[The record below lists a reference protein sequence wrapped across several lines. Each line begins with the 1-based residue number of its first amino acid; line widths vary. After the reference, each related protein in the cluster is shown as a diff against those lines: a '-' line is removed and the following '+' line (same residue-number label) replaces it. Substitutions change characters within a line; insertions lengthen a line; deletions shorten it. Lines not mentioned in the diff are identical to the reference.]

1 MFITGNIKTRDAHGL
16 NSIIPLC
23 SFSHD
28 SQNRCGSVWLDNFMK
43 VSSSSRVVQNRSL
56 WWHNG
61 RALGLLSP
69 RRKETVMKIFS
80 CLDYQNIVCAAQLI
94 TSSRMK
100 WFIFHQTNFYVSLR
114 NSFFCY
120 FCSLHRAILRKHQL
134 IASHT
139 DARHAFLC
147 FNR

>member
-1 MFITGNIKTRDAHGL
+1 
-16 NSIIPLC
+16 
-23 SFSHD
+23 
-28 SQNRCGSVWLDNFMK
+28 MK

-147 FNR
+147 FNRQLSVSDCSVFSSTKFAEIWIVHQTVVCVLNRAPV